1 MKLFLLAALSFGA
14 AAQESEVRTVLKT
27 QQEAWNRGDLVAFMD
42 AYENSPDIAFVGKTG
57 VRHGYQEILE
67 RYRSRYGTREA
78 MGQLGYTI
86 LEFHALGDAFA
97 RLVGKFELQRTAAGG
112 GNASGYFTLIFRKTP
127 KGWKIIHDHTS

>member
-14 AAQESEVRTVLKT
+14 AAQEAEIRAVLNT
-27 QQEAWNRGDLVAFMD
+27 QQDAWNRGDLVAFMD
-42 AYENSPDIAFVGKTG
+42 AYENSPGIAFVGQTG

-78 MGQLGYTI
+78 MGQLRYTI
-86 LEFHALGDAFA
+86 LEFDALGDTFA
-97 RLVGKFELQRTAAGG
+97 RLIGKFELQRTATGG
-112 GNASGYFTLIFRKTP
+112 GNASGYFTLIFRKTS

>member
-14 AAQESEVRTVLKT
+14 AAQESEIRAVLRT
-27 QQEAWNRGDLVAFMD
+27 QQDAWNRGDLVAFMH
-42 AYENSPDIAFVGKTG
+42 AYENSPGIAFVGQTG

-86 LEFHALGDAFA
+86 LEFHPLGDAFA
-97 RLVGKFELQRTAAGG
+97 RLIGKFELQRTAAGG
-112 GNASGYFTLIFRKTP
+112 GNASGYFTLIFRKTS